1 MYLPRRADLRGSDME
16 LKRKAADHKHPCAK
30 CAVCGL
36 CLSCRLCVCLP
47 KQKAYRPSKAQVEAA
62 WRPSKRAC
70 QEAWLA
76 LWGFLST
83 PVVPRVPRVTDP
95 KLIEKMR
102 RALIAADKV
111 RREETEKEQNN
122 A

>member
-1 MYLPRRADLRGSDME
+1 ME

-62 WRPSKRAC
+62 VKVFMQAPHPDASVT
-70 QEAWLA
+70 
-76 LWGFLST
+76 LW
-83 PVVPRVPRVTDP
+83 
-95 KLIEKMR
+95 MR

-111 RREETEKEQNN
+111 RREEAEK
-122 A
+122 

>member
-1 MYLPRRADLRGSDME
+1 MCDSYTT
-16 LKRKAADHKHPCAK
+16 
-30 CAVCGL
+30 
-36 CLSCRLCVCLP
+36 

-62 WRPSKRAC
+62 VKVFMQAPHPDASVT
-70 QEAWLA
+70 
-76 LWGFLST
+76 LW
-83 PVVPRVPRVTDP
+83 
-95 KLIEKMR
+95 MR